1 MGPVFFTGKTN
12 GCKIEHKRKLFRRF
26 SRGECSVSESSE
38 TEKGVY
44 YMKKTI
50 SRLPDS
56 ELDIMLVLWNHEP
69 PMSRLEIERVVNEK
83 KDLAP
88 TTILSLLTR
97 LEKKNFVKVT
107 KQGKMNLY
115 TPLIS
120 QEEYQQ
126 SESKSVLEKLYGNS
140 LKKFVASLYQGKK
153 MNQDD
158 IKELH
163 DFLEEL
169 EDKEEDL

>member
-1 MGPVFFTGKTN
+1 
-12 GCKIEHKRKLFRRF
+12 
-26 SRGECSVSESSE
+26 
-38 TEKGVY
+38 
-44 YMKKTI
+44 
-50 SRLPDS
+50 
-56 ELDIMLVLWNHEP
+56 
-69 PMSRLEIERVVNEK
+69 
-83 KDLAP
+83 
-88 TTILSLLTR
+88 
-97 LEKKNFVKVT
+97 
-107 KQGKMNLY
+107 MNLY